1 MPITRLLLDNNVSRH
16 LVRPLRPHEAIHAAT
31 LGWAALSNG
40 DLIRAAQAE
49 GFSVIITC
57 DQNIQHQQSL
67 KGRPLAFVVLT
78 TTHWPTILDNIAALL
93 AAVEAAK

>member
-16 LVRPLRPHEAIHAAT
+16 LVRLLRPHEAIHAAT

-49 GFSVIITC
+49 GFSVIINLRPEYPAPTEPQGQALSLRHS
-57 DQNIQHQQSL
+57 DNDALANDPRQHC
-67 KGRPLAFVVLT
+67 RPACRG
-78 TTHWPTILDNIAALL
+78 
-93 AAVEAAK
+93 